1 MYTTNLDPSLEQQR
15 DMFANAIQDAVT
27 RAGIIRKDAGEL
39 SGPQLLQF
47 LGDLTDHYIQLC
59 ENQNETLA

>member
-1 MYTTNLDPSLEQQR
+1 
-15 DMFANAIQDAVT
+15 VT

>member
-1 MYTTNLDPSLEQQR
+1 MYHSSLDPTPEQQR
-15 DMFANAIQDAVT
+15 DIFAEAIQECVT

-59 ENQNETLA
+59 GNQNETLA